1 MTEFLASAWW
11 LIVALGIL
19 VTFHELG
26 HYLAARWCGVK
37 VLRFSV
43 GFGKPIWMRT
53 DRHGTEWAVAPIPLG
68 GYVRMLGEHELADR
82 VGEVTEAER
91 SQAHGS
97 KTVGQRMLIAVA
109 GPLANFVLCIG
120 LLWLMFVIGRPDY
133 APTLGQVGGVAAQ
146 AGLRPGDTLVSV
158 GDRLTPTWTEA
169 SMALVTSALDRAPT
183 PVVVRGADGAESTR
197 RMDFS
202 RLPPVATCRPPS
214 ARSASCRATR
224 TSRRRSSA
232 KSRRKAP
239 ATARSSPATASS
251 RSTARRS
258 RTGPTSRRWSPK
270 RGPRAARGSRSSAR
284 VGAASSPWCRAR
296 TRRPPGQWRLG
307 VTPAEPRKDVVLRYG
322 PLQAV
327 PAALRETKFQT
338 GELFAMIQRAFSGRM
353 EAKDTVSGP
362 IGIARAANA
371 YARNGLAWY
380 LSLLALLSLSLA
392 VLNLL
397 PVPVLDGGQLLYYL
411 IELVKGSPLS
421 ERAMAAG
428 QYVGLALILGLMGL
442 AFYNDL
448 QGLIR

>member
-109 GPLANFVLCIG
+109 GPLANFVLCIA

-133 APTLGQVGGVAAQ
+133 SPTLGQVAGVAAQ

-169 SMALVTSALDRAPT
+169 SMALVTAALDRAPT
-183 PVVVRGADGAESTR
+183 PVVVRSAEGAESTR

-202 RLPPVATCRPPS
+202 RLPAGGDLQATLGQIGIVPRHQDIPPPVVGEVPAEGASHGVIRPGDRILSIDGTPIANWAGIAPLVAKAGPAGS
-214 ARSASCRATR
+214 ARIEIERDG
-224 TSRRRSSA
+224 RRSFVTVSP
-232 KSRRKAP
+232 RRDP
-239 ATARSSPATASS
+239 A
-251 RSTARRS
+251 
-258 RTGPTSRRWSPK
+258 
-270 RGPRAARGSRSSAR
+270 
-284 VGAASSPWCRAR
+284 
-296 TRRPPGQWRLG
+296 PPGLWRLG

-397 PVPVLDGGQLLYYL
+397 PIPVLDGGQLLYYL

>member
-1 MTEFLASAWW
+1 MNEFLGSAWW

-82 VGEVTEAER
+82 VGEVSEAER

-97 KTVGQRMLIAVA
+97 KTVGQRMLIAFA
-109 GPLANFVLCIG
+109 GPLANFVLCIA

-133 APTLGQVGGVAAQ
+133 SPTIGRVDGVAAQ
-146 AGLRPGDTLVSV
+146 AGLQPGDILVSV
-158 GDRLTPTWTEA
+158 GDRSTPTWTEA
-169 SMALVTSALDRAPT
+169 SMALVTAAIDRAPT
-183 PVVVRGADGAESTR
+183 PVVVRTADGGESTR

-202 RLPPVATCRPPS
+202 RLPASGDLQATLRHIGIVPRHQDIPPPVVGEVPAEGASHGIVRSGDRILSIDGAPVANWADIAPLVAKAGPLGR
-214 ARSASCRATR
+214 ARIEVERDG
-224 TSRRRSSA
+224 RRSFVTVSP
-232 KSRRKAP
+232 RKD
-239 ATARSSPATASS
+239 
-251 RSTARRS
+251 
-258 RTGPTSRRWSPK
+258 
-270 RGPRAARGSRSSAR
+270 AA
-284 VGAASSPWCRAR
+284 
-296 TRRPPGQWRLG
+296 PPGLWRLG

-322 PLQAV
+322 PLQAM
-327 PAALRETKFQT
+327 PAALRETRFQT

-353 EAKDTVSGP
+353 QAKDTVSGP

>member
-1 MTEFLASAWW
+1 MNEFLGSAWW

-26 HYLAARWCGVK
+26 HYAAARWCGVK

-82 VGEVTEAER
+82 VGEVSEAER

-109 GPLANFVLCIG
+109 GPLANFVLCIA

-133 APTLGQVGGVAAQ
+133 SPTISRVDGVAAQ
-146 AGLRPGDTLVSV
+146 AGLKPGDTLVSV
-158 GDRLTPTWTEA
+158 GDRQTPTWTEA
-169 SMALVTSALDRAPT
+169 SMALVTAAIDRAPT
-183 PVVVRGADGAESTR
+183 PVVVRTAEGVEATR

-202 RLPPVATCRPPS
+202 RLDAGGDLQAKLGQIGIVPRHQDIPPPIVGEVPGEGASHGLIRTGDRILSIDGSPIANWASIAPLVARAGPKGS
-214 ARSASCRATR
+214 ARIEIEREGKRAFVTVSPRKDSA
-224 TSRRRSSA
+224 
-232 KSRRKAP
+232 
-239 ATARSSPATASS
+239 
-251 RSTARRS
+251 
-258 RTGPTSRRWSPK
+258 
-270 RGPRAARGSRSSAR
+270 
-284 VGAASSPWCRAR
+284 
-296 TRRPPGQWRLG
+296 PPGLWRLG
-307 VTPAEPRKDVVLRYG
+307 ITPAEPSKDVVLRYG

-327 PAALRETKFQT
+327 PAALRETRFQT

>member
-11 LIVALGIL
+11 LIVALGVL

-26 HYLAARWCGVK
+26 HYAAARWCGVK

-82 VGEVTEAER
+82 VGEVSEAER

-109 GPLANFVLCIG
+109 GPLANFVLCIA

-133 APTLGQVGGVAAQ
+133 SPTVSRVDGVAAE
-146 AGLRPGDTLVSV
+146 AGLRPGDVLVSV
-158 GDRLTPTWTEA
+158 GDRRTPTWTEA
-169 SMALVTSALDRAPT
+169 SMALVTAAIDRAPT
-183 PVVVRGADGAESTR
+183 QVTVRTAAGAEATR

-202 RLPPVATCRPPS
+202 RLPAGGDLQATLGRIGIVPRHQDIPPPVVGDVPS
-214 ARSASCRATR
+214 EGASHGLI
-224 TSRRRSSA
+224 
-232 KSRRKAP
+232 
-239 ATARSSPATASS
+239 
-251 RSTARRS
+251 
-258 RTGPTSRRWSPK
+258 RTGDRILSIDGTAIADWAGIAPLVAK
-270 RGPRAARGSRSSAR
+270 AGPRGNARIEIERDGQRAF
-284 VGAASSPWCRAR
+284 VTVSPRKDPA
-296 TRRPPGQWRLG
+296 PPGLWRLG
-307 VTPAEPRKDVVLRYG
+307 ITPAEPGKDVVLRYG

-353 EAKDTVSGP
+353 QAKDTVSGP